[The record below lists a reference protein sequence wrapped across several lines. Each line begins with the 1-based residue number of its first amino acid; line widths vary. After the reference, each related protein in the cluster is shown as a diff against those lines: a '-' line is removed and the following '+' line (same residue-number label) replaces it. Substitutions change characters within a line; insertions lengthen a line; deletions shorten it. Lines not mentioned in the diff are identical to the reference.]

1 MKRTIVAFLLCLLV
15 SKWAMAQQDSV
26 LVCDVRF
33 KSPKFDNGHAG
44 SGFLLKYKN
53 QIYACTAKH
62 VLFFAKTDAMKTI
75 SFGDDL
81 ESWSFVSKTDPEIRI
96 SAGKLINEDGT
107 EPLAMPPNGD
117 WLVFGTHTEVPS
129 GIHLFEIRT
138 NVLKVGERL
147 YFMGYPYGSNHP
159 MKVEG
164 SFKGYTEAGNLSL
177 DVPKGTYNGCSGGPV
192 FDDQGQLVGLVSL
205 GYIDQKTDTM
215 VFEPA
220 STEYF
225 KKIIDNSSFR
235 IDNP

>member
-33 KSPKFDNGHAG
+33 KSAKFDNGHAG

-81 ESWSFVSKTDPEIRI
+81 ESWSFVSKSNPKIKI
-96 SAGKLINEDGT
+96 SAGKLINEDSA

-117 WLVFGTHTEVPS
+117 WLVFDTHTEVPS
-129 GIHLFEIRT
+129 GIHLFEIRS

-159 MKVEG
+159 VRVEG
-164 SFKGYTEAGNLSL
+164 AFKGYTEAGNLSL

-192 FDDQGQLVGLVSL
+192 FDNQGQLVGLVSL

-225 KKIIDNSSFR
+225 KKIIGNK
-235 IDNP
+235 